1 MIFKVYL
8 MRRGG
13 RKLSW
18 QDTINGPA
26 FVGDLT
32 LCSVTSRHGVY
43 KVAQLITPGGI
54 STVLLPPLYEPVLT
68 GIAPLA
74 MRATRLRADE
84 GAGGLLQRDSG
95 VALRDAVMAESTQSG
110 S

>member
-32 LCSVTSRHGVY
+32 MCSVTSRNGVY
-43 KVAQLITPGGI
+43 KVAELITPGGI
-54 STVLLPPLYEPVLT
+54 ATVLLPPLYEPVLT

-74 MRATRLRADE
+74 MVLRGFERMKEPE
-84 GAGGLLQRDSG
+84 GYYSVIQEWHCE
-95 VALRDAVMAESTQSG
+95 MP
-110 S
+110 

>member
-18 QDTINGPA
+18 RDTINGPA
-26 FVGDLT
+26 LT
-32 LCSVTSRHGVY
+32 LGSLTSRNGVY
-43 KVAQLITPGGI
+43 KVAELITPGGI
-54 STVLLPPLYEPVLT
+54 ATVLLPPLYEPVLI

-74 MRATRLRADE
+74 LQLRGFERMKEPE
-84 GAGGLLQRDSG
+84 GYYSVIQ
-95 VALRDAVMAESTQSG
+95 EWHCEIP
-110 S
+110 